1 MHHTPSPHTLSP
13 QNPNR
18 RDALQRLLGA
28 GMLAAGGLPLGAL
41 AGDAPSAFEAFEQ
54 QRTSHPWTKAFVGVQ
69 ADVAPMAMTLHGKL
83 PPALHGALFRNGPA
97 RHALG
102 GMRYHHWF
110 DGDGLLQR
118 YTLTAQGITHQ
129 GRFVH
134 TEKFVADTAAGR
146 PVRSAFGTVVPGAK
160 PPTGPDSLNVSNTS
174 VVWHGGELM
183 TLWEGG
189 SAYRMD
195 EKTLAT
201 RGVKTWSP
209 DSAGIPFSAHPRI
222 EPDGTLWNFGVS
234 SMQGQLAIY
243 RVRPDGS
250 LATATMLPVPQIA
263 MVHDFAVTEK
273 HLVFLL
279 PPLVFEGAR
288 LKSGQSFLDSH
299 VWKPQLGLR
308 VLVLPKDA
316 LDKPQWF
323 ELPAGFVF
331 HIGNAWEDKD
341 GVIRLDCMRAD
352 DAWHATTGLK
362 EIMRGNFM
370 TKAFAQLT
378 LIEIDLKARRAR
390 QQVLPQNAE
399 FPRIDPRHTGRR
411 HQQLFAALRLSP
423 GDRPGYDAVMR
434 HDIGRG
440 HTDHYRYGPDTM
452 VEEHLFVPRPG
463 NTREGDGWLVGT
475 ALDLARGRTLF
486 SVFEAGHLAGGPVA
500 QAEMPRLMPLGLHA
514 IHVPA

>member
-1 MHHTPSPHTLSP
+1 MHDIHSPHLNTT
-13 QNPNR
+13 R

-28 GMLAAGGLPLGAL
+28 GALAAGGLPLNTFA
-41 AGDAPSAFEAFEQ
+41 DEAPSVLEAFES
-54 QRTSHPWTKAFVGVQ
+54 QRAAHPWTQAFVGVQ
-69 ADVAPMAMTLHGKL
+69 ADVAPMAMTLRGKL
-83 PPALHGALFRNGPA
+83 PTALHGAFFRNGPA
-97 RHALG
+97 RHSLG

-118 YTLTAQGITHQ
+118 YTLSAAGIRHQ
-129 GRFVH
+129 GRFVR
-134 TEKFVADTAAGR
+134 TEKFAADTAAGR
-146 PVRSAFGTVVPGAK
+146 PVSAGFGTVVPGTK

-183 TLWEGG
+183 ALWEGG
-189 SAYRMD
+189 SAYRID
-195 EKTLAT
+195 DKTLET
-201 RGVKTWSP
+201 RGIKTWSP
-209 DSAGIPFSAHPRI
+209 EFAGVPFSAHPRI

-234 SMQGQLAIY
+234 AMAGRLAIY
-243 RVRPDGS
+243 RVRPDGV
-250 LATATMLPVPQIA
+250 LATATTLAVPQIA
-263 MVHDFAVTEK
+263 MVHDFAVTER

-279 PPLVFEGAR
+279 PPLVFDGAR
-288 LKSGQSFLDSH
+288 LKGGQSFLDSH

-308 VLVLPKDA
+308 VLVVPKDA

-370 TKAFAQLT
+370 TKEFAQLT

-390 QQVLPQNAE
+390 QQVLPHSAE

-423 GDRPGYDAVMR
+423 GSRPGYDAVMR

-440 HTDHYRYGPDTM
+440 GTDHYRYGPDVM

-463 NTREGDGWLVGT
+463 TTREADGWLVGT

-486 SVFEAGHLAGGPVA
+486 SVFEAQRLADGPVA
-500 QAEMPRLMPLGLHA
+500 QAEMPRLMPFGLHA
-514 IHVPA
+514 IHVPV

>member
-1 MHHTPSPHTLSP
+1 MKDILREQTS
-13 QNPNR
+13 R

-28 GMLAAGGLPLGAL
+28 GTLALPGLGLGLPLA
-41 AGDAPSAFEAFEQ
+41 ARADEVTAAAFEA
-54 QRTSHPWTKAFVGVQ
+54 QRAAHPWTQAFVGVQ
-69 ADVAPMAMTLHGKL
+69 DDVPPLTLSLHGKL
-83 PPALHGALFRNGPA
+83 PRALHGAFLRNGPA

-118 YTLTAQGITHQ
+118 YTLGAHGITHE
-129 GRFVH
+129 GRFVR
-134 TEKFVADTAAGR
+134 TEKFIADSAAGK
-146 PVRSAFGTVVPGAK
+146 PVSSGFGTFLAGAK
-160 PPTGPDSLNVSNTS
+160 PPTGPDSLNVANTS
-174 VVWHGGELM
+174 VVKHGGELM
-183 TLWEGG
+183 ALWEGG
-189 SAYRMD
+189 SAYRLD
-195 EKTLAT
+195 EKTLET

-209 DSAGIPFSAHPRI
+209 DFAGVPFSAHPRI

-234 SMQGQLAIY
+234 AMAGRLAIY
-243 RVRPDGS
+243 RVRPDGV
-250 LATATMLPVPQIA
+250 LAAATTLPVQNIA

-341 GVIRLDCMRAD
+341 GVIRLDCMRASD
-352 DAWHATTGLK
+352 CFNATTGLK
-362 EIMRGNFM
+362 EIMRGNFVM
-370 TKAFAQLT
+370 EEFAQLT
-378 LIEIDLKARRAR
+378 LIEVDLNAKRAR
-390 QQVLPQNAE
+390 QQVLPQRSE
-399 FPRIDPRHTGRR
+399 FPRIDPRYTGQR

-440 HTDHYRYGPDTM
+440 HTDHYRYGAEVM
-452 VEEHLFVPRPG
+452 VEEHVFVPRPG
-463 NTREGDGWLVGT
+463 STKEGDGWLVGS

-486 SVFEAGHLAGGPVA
+486 SVFEAQRLADGPVM
-500 QAEMPRLMPLGLHA
+500 QAEMARLMPLGLHA
-514 IHVPA
+514 IHVQA

>member
-1 MHHTPSPHTLSP
+1 MQDLLSHDTT
-13 QNPNR
+13 R

-28 GMLAAGGLPLGAL
+28 GALALPALGLPLTAR
-41 AGDAPSAFEAFEQ
+41 ADEATARAFEA
-54 QRTSHPWTKAFVGVQ
+54 QRAAHPWTQAFVGVQ

-83 PPALHGALFRNGPA
+83 PTGLHGALFRNGPA
-97 RHALG
+97 RHQLG

-118 YTLTAQGITHQ
+118 YSLGPQGITHQ
-129 GRFVH
+129 GRFVR
-134 TEKFVADTAAGR
+134 TEKYLADTAAGH
-146 PVRSAFGTVVPGAK
+146 PVSSGFGTFVAGGK
-160 PPTGPDSLNVSNTS
+160 PPTGPDSLNVANTS
-174 VVWHGGELM
+174 VVKHGGELLA
-183 TLWEGG
+183 LWEGG
-189 SAYRMD
+189 SAYRLD
-195 EKTLAT
+195 EATLET

-209 DSAGIPFSAHPRI
+209 DFAGVPFSAHPRI
-222 EPDGTLWNFGVS
+222 EPDGTMWNFGVS
-234 SMQGQLAIY
+234 SMAGRLAVY
-243 RVRPDGS
+243 RVRPDGL
-250 LATATMLPVPQIA
+250 LATATTLPVPEIA

-279 PPLVFEGAR
+279 PPLVFDVAR
-288 LKSGQSFLDSH
+288 MKRGMSFLDAH

-352 DAWHATTGLK
+352 DAWHATVGLK
-362 EIMRGNFM
+362 ELMRGNFA
-370 TKAFAQLT
+370 TKEFAQLT
-378 LIEIDLKARRAR
+378 LVEIDLKAKRAR
-390 QQVLPQNAE
+390 QQVLPQASE
-399 FPRIDPRHTGRR
+399 FPRIDPRHVGRR
-411 HQQLFAALRLSP
+411 HQQIFAALRLSP

-440 HTDHYRYGPDTM
+440 HTDHYRYGPDVM
-452 VEEHLFVPRPG
+452 VEEHVFVPRPG
-463 NTREGDGWLVGT
+463 GTREGDGWLVGT
-475 ALDLARGRTLF
+475 ALDLAKGRTLF
-486 SVFEAGHLAGGPVA
+486 SVFEAQRLADGPVV

-514 IHVPA
+514 IHVAA

>member
-1 MHHTPSPHTLSP
+1 MHDTHSP
-13 QNPNR
+13 QGPTR

-28 GMLAAGGLPLGAL
+28 GALAAGGIPLL
-41 AGDAPSAFEAFEQ
+41 ARADEATAESFESRRA
-54 QRTSHPWTKAFVGVQ
+54 THPWTQAFVGVQ
-69 ADVAPMAMTLHGKL
+69 ADVAPMAMTVRGTL
-83 PPALHGALFRNGPA
+83 PPALHGAFFRNGPA

-118 YTLTAQGITHQ
+118 YTLGAAGITHQ
-129 GRFVH
+129 GRFVR
-134 TEKFVADTAAGR
+134 TEKYLDDTAAGR
-146 PVRSAFGTVVPGAK
+146 PVRSGFGTAVPGAR
-160 PPTGPDSLNVSNTS
+160 PPTGPDSLNVANTS
-174 VVWHGGELM
+174 VVKHAGELM
-183 TLWEGG
+183 ALWEGG
-189 SAYRMD
+189 SAYRLD
-195 EKTLAT
+195 EQTLET
-201 RGVKTWSP
+201 RGIKTWSP
-209 DSAGIPFSAHPRI
+209 DFAGVPFSAHPRI

-234 SMQGQLAIY
+234 AMAGRLVIY
-243 RVRPDGS
+243 RVRPDGV
-250 LATATMLPVPQIA
+250 LATATTLPVPHIA
-263 MVHDFAVTEK
+263 MVHDFAVTAR

-279 PPLVFEGAR
+279 PPLVFDGAR
-288 LKSGQSFLDSH
+288 MKGGQSFLDSH

-331 HIGNAWEDKD
+331 HVGNAWEDRD

-352 DAWHATTGLK
+352 DAWHATVGLK
-362 EIMRGNFM
+362 EIMRGSFIA
-370 TKAFAQLT
+370 KEFAQLT
-378 LIEIDLKARRAR
+378 LIEVDLKARRAR
-390 QQVLPQNAE
+390 QQVLPQIAE
-399 FPRIDPRHTGRR
+399 FPRIDPRQVGRR

-440 HTDHYRYGPDTM
+440 HTDHYRYGPDVM

-463 NTREGDGWLVGT
+463 STREGDGWLLGT

-486 SVFEAGHLAGGPVA
+486 SVFEAQRLADGPLA
-500 QAEMPRLMPLGLHA
+500 QAEMPRLMPMGLHG
-514 IHVPA
+514 IHVAA

>member
-1 MHHTPSPHTLSP
+1 MQDILSA
-13 QNPNR
+13 QTSR
-18 RDALQRLLGA
+18 RDALQRLLGT
-28 GMLAAGGLPLGAL
+28 GAL
-41 AGDAPSAFEAFEQ
+41 ALPAMGVPLAARADDATAQAFES
-54 QRTSHPWTKAFVGVQ
+54 QRAAHPWTQAFVGVQ
-69 ADVAPMAMTLHGKL
+69 SDVAPMPMTVHGKL
-83 PPALHGALFRNGPA
+83 PAGLHGAFFRNGPA

-110 DGDGLLQR
+110 DGDGLMQR
-118 YTLTAQGITHQ
+118 YTLSAQGITHQ
-129 GRFVH
+129 GRFVR
-134 TEKFVADTAAGR
+134 TEKFVADSAAGR
-146 PVRSAFGTVVPGAK
+146 PMSPGFGTAIPGAK
-160 PPTGPDSLNVSNTS
+160 PPTGPDSLNTANTS
-174 VVWHGGELM
+174 VVKHAGELM
-183 TLWEGG
+183 ALWEGG
-189 SAYRMD
+189 SAYRLD
-195 EKTLAT
+195 EKTLET
-201 RGVKTWSP
+201 RGIKTWSP
-209 DSAGIPFSAHPRI
+209 DFAGVPFSAHPRI
-222 EPDGTLWNFGVS
+222 EADGTLWNFGVS
-234 SMQGQLAIY
+234 SMAGRLAIY
-243 RVRPDGS
+243 RVRPDGV
-250 LATATMLPVPQIA
+250 LATATTLPVPEIA

-288 LKSGQSFLDSH
+288 MKGGMSFLDSH

-341 GVIRLDCMRAD
+341 GVIRLDCMRAS
-352 DAWHATTGLK
+352 DAWNATTGLK
-362 EIMRGNFM
+362 ELMRGRF
-370 TKAFAQLT
+370 AIEEFAQLT
-378 LIEIDLKARRAR
+378 LIEVDLKAKRAR
-390 QQVLPQNAE
+390 QQVLPQRSE
-399 FPRIDPRHTGRR
+399 FPRIDPRYTGRR
-411 HQQLFAALRLSP
+411 HQQVFGALRLSP

-440 HTDHYRYGPDTM
+440 QTDHYRYGADVM

-463 NTREGDGWLVGT
+463 STREGDGWVLGS

-486 SVFEAGHLAGGPVA
+486 SVFEAQRLADGPVA